1 MLING
6 ATLVC
11 ALFDICCGPKMPR
24 LPKDTS
30 PTLELINYVE
40 VMAFSRGI

>member
-11 ALFDICCGPKMPR
+11 ALFDICCGPKCPGYQKTHLR
-24 LPKDTS
+24 H
-30 PTLELINYVE
+30 
-40 VMAFSRGI
+40 